1 MYIGYMQFLLIMFV
15 FVFIKSLGANS
26 FTEFVFSNTFI
37 SVSIIL
43 LALLFFSLVLGYL
56 NSRLGFREEEI
67 RNYSKSNPVLSEI

>member
-1 MYIGYMQFLLIMFV
+1 MYIGYMQFLLIM

-26 FTEFVFSNTFI
+26 FTEFVFSNPFI

-67 RNYSKSNPVLSEI
+67 RNYSKSNPVLSET